1 MFSKILKVNNMIPI
15 RSFPIVLVAI
25 LITLCAACTGQ
36 IATQTMP
43 SDTNIDGSMSSDQE
57 IHPPEPPAEAPP
69 PIQGKASISGVV
81 YSYTIARIVPKTLFY
96 LTPAVGEGQN
106 LMPTLL
112 IGPEEQNGD
121 IHGTT
126 NLLGQ
131 INLDDVPPGNYY
143 LIVWAPYN
151 WSIAE
156 NSPSEQR
163 PRLIE
168 LNQGDSKALG
178 ILYVSWP

>member
-1 MFSKILKVNNMIPI
+1 
-15 RSFPIVLVAI
+15 
-25 LITLCAACTGQ
+25 
-36 IATQTMP
+36 
-43 SDTNIDGSMSSDQE
+43 
-57 IHPPEPPAEAPP
+57 
-69 PIQGKASISGVV
+69 
-81 YSYTIARIVPKTLFY
+81 
-96 LTPAVGEGQN
+96 
-106 LMPTLL
+106 MPTLL

-126 NLLGQ
+126 DLLGQ

-156 NSPSEQR
+156 NTPSEQR

-168 LNQGDSKALG
+168 LNQGDREALG
-178 ILYVSWP
+178 VLYVSWP